1 MTGRKRLEDILPIY
15 HVFAETGWDSREQLL
30 QLKEKYKYRNQY
42 GKGITRTR
50 QGFVLYLNIDGA
62 RTYCG
67 TYKTIDEAKQ
77 SRTRIIQSDY
87 KDIPVRRRKAYGG
100 RAGHQKYIYKTRNGR
115 YNINYMGESYG
126 TFSTLEDAVEER
138 DALIQCDWDYAELE
152 AYEAGKEK

>member
-15 HVFAETGWDSREQLL
+15 HVFSETGWDSREQLL
-30 QLKEKYKYRNQY
+30 KLKEKYKYRNQY
-42 GKGITRTR
+42 GRGITKTR

-67 TYKTIDEAKQ
+67 TYKTLDDAKQ
-77 SRTRIIQSDY
+77 SREQIIQSGY
-87 KDIPVRRRKAYGG
+87 KDIPVRRRKAYRSLEGK
-100 RAGHQKYIYKTRNGR
+100 AKYIYKTRQGR

-126 TFSTLEDAVEER
+126 TFTTLEDAVEER

-152 AYEAGKEK
+152 AYEAGKER

>member
-15 HVFAETGWDSREQLL
+15 RVFAETGWDSREQLL
-30 QLKEKYKYRNQY
+30 KLKAKYKYHNRY
-42 GKGITRTR
+42 GKGITKTR

-67 TYKTIDEAKQ
+67 TYKTLLDAQQ
-77 SRTRIIQSDY
+77 SRTKIIQSDY
-87 KDIPVRRRKAYGG
+87 QDIPVRRRKAYRSREG
-100 RAGHQKYIYKTRNGR
+100 QEKYIYKTKCGR

-126 TFSTLEDAVEER
+126 TFSTLQDAVEER
-138 DALIQCDWDYAELE
+138 DALIRCNWDYDELE